1 MNGRELVILL
11 LGLAIVAVVLR
22 GLYVAINA
30 RRGQIK
36 LAIDKNIPQNVD
48 LEALELAELPG
59 GGARVVTRSLEEVN
73 RQNNALDLAESKARS
88 LNLADAEDDAHIP
101 VLMDAVELSEPMV
114 ARAIIPQERQQE
126 VEPEEEL
133 YSEAAVAEPA
143 VIEEVETAAVEEFN
157 ESFEETEETEE
168 DFISHASQEHSFGDD
183 WEDGATESESGAEAE
198 DEYLEPQTDDVE
210 HIARI
215 EDAVDSALFDYDEE
229 ESEEDKDLGSVDGLS
244 SIAPDY
250 TEESAEV
257 DEVEI
262 PATEGIERG
271 ESAETADEERYEN
284 YQESDFDDDVEEQ
297 DEFSRQELIQEE
309 QEQEEQSAP
318 FDADSSV
325 DEFSMTAGE
334 RIGGN
339 PAPAEE
345 PDQSGLFD
353 DIDEDMDEEIDKPRR
368 SRSLFSLFGRKSKQK
383 AELVDDEPQ
392 TASITADSEMQVAE
406 VAEVDEPADVLLEEE
421 YAQLDIEEVGFE
433 DPLDVEPAY
442 VEPLASEVVIDE
454 LDQKRAAGVE
464 IEPQEQEVHSDEFE
478 QSEVLVLNVMAK
490 EGRVFSGD
498 DLLQILITSGL
509 KFGDMNIFHK
519 RLSKEHQG
527 TVIFSVA
534 NMLNPGT
541 FDLNNMDEF
550 TTLGISFFLALPTP
564 INNLDAFEQML
575 GVAQEIRDTLGGD
588 LKDDHRNGMT
598 GQTIEHYRQR
608 IRDFELRRLKAVA
621 ARG

>member
-48 LEALELAELPG
+48 LESLELAELPG

-73 RQNNALDLAESKARS
+73 RQNNALDIAETKARS
-88 LNLADAEDDAHIP
+88 LNLADAEDDGHIP
-101 VLMDAVELSEPMV
+101 VLMDAVELSEPV
-114 ARAIIPQERQQE
+114 VTSVNSPREQQQE
-126 VEPEEEL
+126 AEIAENSG
-133 YSEAAVAEPA
+133 SETAFAETPVVAETEVEKTDVVA
-143 VIEEVETAAVEEFN
+143 SEVQNTSIEEDAEEGFHP
-157 ESFEETEETEE
+157 S
-168 DFISHASQEHSFGDD
+168 ASQEHSIGED
-183 WEDGATESESGAEAE
+183 WEDVESDADAETDTEGDYGQLQEKQELLAQTEDDSE
-198 DEYLEPQTDDVE
+198 Q
-210 HIARI
+210 
-215 EDAVDSALFDYDEE
+215 FDYDEE
-229 ESEEDKDLGSVDGLS
+229 ELEEDDARNNVDTMS

-250 TEESAEV
+250 SDESESA
-257 DEVEI
+257 DEVEELN
-262 PATEGIERG
+262 TENSQISDNDSYEDSE
-271 ESAETADEERYEN
+271 ESY
-284 YQESDFDDDVEEQ
+284 FDDELGEQAELSEQEFIEEG
-297 DEFSRQELIQEE
+297 E
-309 QEQEEQSAP
+309 QEQEQQPAP
-318 FDADSSV
+318 FDADGSV

-339 PAPAEE
+339 PPPVEE
-345 PDQSGLFD
+345 ASQSGLFD
-353 DIDEDMDEEIDKPRR
+353 DIDENTAEVEDKPKGL
-368 SRSLFSLFGRKSKQK
+368 RSLFTLFGRKSKQGRESID
-383 AELVDDEPQ
+383 AEEAATPAADTMEMDATALDEPEDVLLDDVLFEERSVAVDVGEAEHEESAYIEPEYAEPVVDDE
-392 TASITADSEMQVAE
+392 
-406 VAEVDEPADVLLEEE
+406 L
-421 YAQLDIEEVGFE
+421 
-433 DPLDVEPAY
+433 
-442 VEPLASEVVIDE
+442 IDE
-454 LDQKRAAGVE
+454 LDQKRAAS
-464 IEPQEQEVHSDEFE
+464 IESEAEEQKSHSDEFE
-478 QSEVLVLNVMAK
+478 HSEVLVLNVTAK
-490 EGRVFSGD
+490 DGRVFSGD
-498 DLLQILITSGL
+498 DLLQVLITSGL

-550 TTLGISFFLALPTP
+550 TTLGISFFLALPTA

>member
-22 GLYVAINA
+22 GLFVAINA

-36 LAIDKNIPQNVD
+36 LAIDKNIPQNVN
-48 LEALELAELPG
+48 LESLELAELPG

-73 RQNNALDLAESKARS
+73 RQNNALDLAETQAKS
-88 LNLADAEDDAHIP
+88 LNLADAENEEHIP
-101 VLMDAVELSEPMV
+101 VLMDAVELSEPAYV
-114 ARAIIPQERQQE
+114 RAIPPSERQQE
-126 VEPEEEL
+126 VE
-133 YSEAAVAEPA
+133 
-143 VIEEVETAAVEEFN
+143 EVEDLATEAVCVEDDEADGN
-157 ESFEETEETEE
+157 ATEETNENSE
-168 DFISHASQEHSFGDD
+168 DYDLMPRASQEHSIGENWD
-183 WEDGATESESGAEAE
+183 EDESESEAE
-198 DEYLEPQTDDVE
+198 S
-210 HIARI
+210 
-215 EDAVDSALFDYDEE
+215 EDAQSELQAEQEQEHVAENVENPDSLLFDYDDEE
-229 ESEEDKDLGSVDGLS
+229 ELDELDEDELRSNVDTMN

-250 TEESAEV
+250 LEESEV
-257 DEVEI
+257 TDDVGAFNTEI
-262 PATEGIERG
+262 S
-271 ESAETADEERYEN
+271 ESAKST
-284 YQESDFDDDVEEQ
+284 ESADDDSYEEHEDNNLDGDLAEQ
-297 DEFSRQELIQEE
+297 VQLSE
-309 QEQEEQSAP
+309 QEQEEQPAP
-318 FDADSSV
+318 FNADSSA

-339 PAPAEE
+339 PVSTDEAS
-345 PDQSGLFD
+345 QSSLFD
-353 DIDEDMDEEIDKPRR
+353 DIDEDEDEDEVEVVDKPKSR
-368 SRSLFSLFGRKSKQK
+368 RSLFSLFGQKQK
-383 AELVDDEPQ
+383 KEPLDDEQQLAPLVA
-392 TASITADSEMQVAE
+392 TIEMEAAE
-406 VAEVDEPADVLLEEE
+406 INEPADVLLEE
-421 YAQLDIEEVGFE
+421 AQAQVNAEEVE
-433 DPLDVEPAY
+433 HEESVYVEPAEDEEL
-442 VEPLASEVVIDE
+442 VDE
-454 LDQKRAAGVE
+454 LDQQRAVSVE
-464 IEPQEQEVHSDEFE
+464 IDSEEQGAHSEEFE
-478 QSEVLVLNVMAK
+478 QSEVLVLNVTAK
-490 EGRVFSGD
+490 NGRVFSGD

-575 GVAQEIRDTLGGD
+575 GVAQEIRATLDGD

-608 IRDFELRRLKAVA
+608 IRDFELRRLKAAA